1 MIIVPDTSSEE
12 NDEDE
17 CWFESCTNDEHDL
30 NSRQL
35 WDDLSHIIKCVYRTT
50 DKQFSGLRI
59 IGFVFSLMNFFF
71 LYLENQFSDDISK
84 AKEYVKK

>member
-12 NDEDE
+12 NDDE
-17 CWFESCTNDEHDL
+17 CWCQSCTNDEHDS

-50 DKQFSGLRI
+50 DKQFSGLI
-59 IGFVFSLMNFFF
+59 SLLIFKNEFIF
-71 LYLENQFSDDISK
+71 LF
-84 AKEYVKK
+84 